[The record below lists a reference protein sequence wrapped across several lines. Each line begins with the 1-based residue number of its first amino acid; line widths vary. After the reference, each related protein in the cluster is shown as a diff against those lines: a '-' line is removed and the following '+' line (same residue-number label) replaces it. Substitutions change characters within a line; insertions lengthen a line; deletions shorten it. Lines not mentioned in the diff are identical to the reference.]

1 MESDTFP
8 KLLLRHVKERAE
20 HPAIREKTRGIWH
33 TLSWR
38 DLADE
43 VMALAAALAAR
54 GLQRGA
60 HVALVGDNRPR
71 LYAAMCAVQWLGAV
85 AVPLYQDAAAAEM
98 VLPIRSADVTHVFA
112 ENQEQVDKLL
122 EILPSCPSVRCIVY
136 DEDRGMRHYRQ
147 PELVSHAA
155 LLQQGHDALKS
166 QRELL
171 LAEAARG
178 LGSDPAFV
186 FFTSGTTGPS
196 KGVVLTHAS
205 LIDRAQAAA
214 AMEGL
219 KDSDVAMAYLPLG
232 WIGQNLFS
240 YAQPMVVG
248 YCVCCPESSETM
260 LADMREI
267 GPTYLLTPPRVLE
280 MLLTQVQLRI
290 ADSGRLER
298 ALYER
303 CIALAQR
310 VGARILAGE
319 PVPLVDRLAYAVAD
333 LLIYGPLRDVLGM
346 SRVRVAFTAGD
357 AIGPELLLFFRAIG
371 INLKQL
377 YGSTETGLFVAAQRD
392 GEVRPD
398 TVGPPAQGVEVRI
411 TPERE
416 ILVRSPGLFR
426 EYHRDPE
433 TTARAKRADGWY
445 HTGDAGW
452 LGDDGHLRIIDRL
465 KNVGALNDGTVYA
478 PKLLENK
485 LKFLTSIKEA
495 VVIGDGRDRVCAL
508 IDIDIAVV
516 GNWANKRSLSYTGH
530 AELASLLEVYEL
542 IAKGIAQV
550 NAGLALDPLLAR
562 SQIHRFAIL
571 PKELDP
577 DDGVLTRTGK
587 LKRGVIAER
596 YRVVV
601 DALYEGRHAVHLDD
615 GVELKIRDARTFD
628 PTQRAKAA

>member
-1 MESDTFP
+1 MRRHEETGLGRAVE
-8 KLLLRHVKERAE
+8 LL
-20 HPAIREKTRGIWH
+20 
-33 TLSWR
+33 
-38 DLADE
+38 
-43 VMALAAALAAR
+43 
-54 GLQRGA
+54 
-60 HVALVGDNRPR
+60 
-71 LYAAMCAVQWLGAV
+71 
-85 AVPLYQDAAAAEM
+85 
-98 VLPIRSADVTHVFA
+98 
-112 ENQEQVDKLL
+112 QVDADGA
-122 EILPSCPSVRCIVY
+122 E
-136 DEDRGMRHYRQ
+136 E
-147 PELVSHAA
+147 
-155 LLQQGHDALKS
+155 QQ
-166 QRELL
+166 
-171 LAEAARG
+171 
-178 LGSDPAFV
+178 
-186 FFTSGTTGPS
+186 
-196 KGVVLTHAS
+196 
-205 LIDRAQAAA
+205 
-214 AMEGL
+214 
-219 KDSDVAMAYLPLG
+219 
-232 WIGQNLFS
+232 
-240 YAQPMVVG
+240 
-248 YCVCCPESSETM
+248 
-260 LADMREI
+260 
-267 GPTYLLTPPRVLE
+267 
-280 MLLTQVQLRI
+280 
-290 ADSGRLER
+290 
-298 ALYER
+298 
-303 CIALAQR
+303 
-310 VGARILAGE
+310 
-319 PVPLVDRLAYAVAD
+319 
-333 LLIYGPLRDVLGM
+333 
-346 SRVRVAFTAGD
+346 
-357 AIGPELLLFFRAIG
+357 
-371 INLKQL
+371 QL
-377 YGSTETGLFVAAQRD
+377 YGSTETGPFVAAQRD

-495 VVIGDGRDRVCAL
+495 VVIGAGRDRVCAL

-596 YRVVV
+596 YRTVV